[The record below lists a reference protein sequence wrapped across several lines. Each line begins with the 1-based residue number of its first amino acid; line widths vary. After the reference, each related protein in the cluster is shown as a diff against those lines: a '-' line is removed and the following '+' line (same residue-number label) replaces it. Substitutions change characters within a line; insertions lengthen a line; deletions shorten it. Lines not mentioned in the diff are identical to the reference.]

1 MPDVVLPLHLNN
13 PLLTIRCAYTGPR
26 DGAHGN
32 GSQFVDLIDI
42 INVLRRRWLIVVLVV
57 VACVGGAALATS
69 RQTDRYR
76 TSTRILVS
84 GSSDVSAV
92 DEITRRQLA
101 TQRAV
106 AFAQIATTGPAVAAA
121 LTEGMKHVV
130 ARSGYPSVTASATG
144 TDPFL
149 VIVVTDSDPQRAAAV
164 AAAYPV
170 VLPRII
176 AKLEETPS
184 IVPTTLSVL
193 EPPAIPSSPYSPK
206 PAQNGLIGLAFG
218 LALGLGGA
226 FVREALDRRLR
237 DSDDVERAAGVSAL
251 GVVPEELSEALLPVL
266 THPLSA
272 RAEAYRKVRTNLTF
286 TTPDGIPRSLMIT
299 SSTSGEGKTT
309 LSANLALACARTGL
323 RVALVDADLRR
334 PMVAQYLGVDTG
346 LGLTSYL
353 LGMASVT
360 DVLRPYRDSGV
371 DVITSG
377 PIPSNPSEL
386 LGSVRMGKLL
396 DQLEAEYE
404 TVIIDVPPVLPV
416 ADGLVVGSLV
426 RGVILV
432 ARVGDTTRDR
442 LRRSKDAV
450 LRVNQNLLGVVPN
463 HVIQREDSA
472 YAYAYRARSK
482 GTDSL
487 KLYTGQA
494 RLPEVDSYGH
504 SVSPATASP
513 ADAPPADSTL

>member
-1 MPDVVLPLHLNN
+1 M
-13 PLLTIRCAYTGPR
+13 
-26 DGAHGN
+26 
-32 GSQFVDLIDI
+32 
-42 INVLRRRWLIVVLVV
+42 IVILVV
-57 VACVGGAALATS
+57 IGCVGGAILATS
-69 RQTDRYR
+69 QQTKLYR

-106 AFAQIATTGPAVAAA
+106 AFAQIATTGPAVQAAFTEA
-121 LTEGMKHVV
+121 LRHVQG
-130 ARSGYPSVTASATG
+130 RPGYPSVSATATG

-149 VIVVTDSDPQRAAAV
+149 VIVVTDSDPRGAAAV
-164 AAAYPV
+164 AAAFPV
-170 VLPRII
+170 VLPQVI

-193 EPPAIPSSPYSPK
+193 EPPGIPSAPYSPK
-206 PAQNGLIGLAFG
+206 PVKNALIG
-218 LALGLGGA
+218 LALGLALGVGGA

-237 DSDDVERAAGVSAL
+237 DSDDVELAAGVSVL
-251 GVVPEELSEALLPVL
+251 GVVPEELSQTRLPVL

-286 TTPDGIPRSLMIT
+286 TTPEGIPRSLIVT

-309 LSANLALACARTGL
+309 LAANLALACARTGL

-334 PMVAQYLGVDTG
+334 PMMAEYLEVETG

-353 LGMASVT
+353 LGLASVP
-360 DVLRPYRDSGV
+360 DILRPYADSGV

-386 LGSVRMGKLL
+386 LGSLGMVQLL
-396 DQLEAEYE
+396 YELEATYD
-404 TVIIDVPPVLPV
+404 TVIVDVPPVLPV
-416 ADGLVVGSLV
+416 ADGLVIGALV
-426 RGVILV
+426 QGVILV

-442 LRRSKDAV
+442 LRRSKEAV
-450 LRVNQNLLGVVPN
+450 LKANQNLLGVVPN
-463 HVIQREDSA
+463 HVVQREDSA
-472 YAYAYRARSK
+472 YAYAYRAKSK
-482 GTDSL
+482 GADSL
-487 KLYTGQA
+487 KLYTKQA
-494 RLPEVDSYGH
+494 RLPEVDSSGRP
-504 SVSPATASP
+504 VDGTPASRSE
-513 ADAPPADSTL
+513 APPAELSP